1 MAVDIKFL
9 IDGADRGQPTNA
21 DDFSVNVTE
30 DKKINARIIS
40 YDNDLIF
47 VGGVYEYL
55 FSKLDQNGFCNLIN
69 VEVQY
74 VCAGVWKRLT
84 KGYIILSECTFL
96 LDKCQVKTKL
106 YDESFSTK
114 INNNKG
120 IPFSMLNAVTKNLQP
135 VVPPP
140 VLLGKF
146 FNPANGVYDNNL
158 IFGYSAFDVFKHLI
172 SCMSDNLI
180 DFASTVFNFNA
191 GASGDF
197 ILVTNGEAIRTR
209 GAGEVVVSFEDLYTA
224 LNKKLNLCIIFE
236 KQANGRPL
244 LRIEE
249 ASFMTQQGALVNLY
263 DQPDITLGF
272 DKDRLYSAVSFGA
285 SPMLEAENCT
295 GGTCTFTQ
303 TPFRGFRDETFGFT
317 GECNAS
323 TILDLATKDIIF
335 DTNVIEDV
343 FRFNA
348 TDRKLDTFIV
358 QCSWNSTTQEYQARQ
373 FDPYVLSQTVYNA
386 DFRNIEV
393 SNNWINGYPN
403 SLFSFL
409 NVPPDPTTSNLT
421 AYSDFFTP
429 GSPFFPIILASF
441 SDFASYNGNYI
452 PFIQQAVDPGNNFD
466 GITYTAPFLGTYS
479 VGAYVIFDSILKLG
493 DRGAYVSIVHFNS
506 EAQIIA
512 TYNSGTVTLP
522 NVDVIVNY
530 LGVNILLNQGDLI
543 RVNCS
548 AKYTTT
554 PFGPGSNN
562 QVLINSFV
570 DGPTTYRTSLQINGT
585 PFQSNNPDEEL
596 QAVNIDDVR
605 AYSYSFE
612 RPLRMEEIEDI
623 LDNTSRPIKFGQ
635 YDDPLRVIEGYINK
649 VDIKSII
656 KQDASLT
663 LKSNRI
669 LR

>member
-9 IDGADRGQPTNA
+9 IDGADRGQPTDAEN
-21 DDFSVNVTE
+21 FSVNVTE

-40 YDNDLIF
+40 YDNDLNF

-55 FSKLDQNGFCNLIN
+55 FSKLNQSGFCNLIN

-84 KGYIILSECTFL
+84 NGYIILSECNFL

-106 YDESFSTK
+106 YDVSFSTK

-140 VLLGKF
+140 VLLGQF
-146 FNPANGVYDNNL
+146 YNPANGVYDANQV
-158 IFGYSAFDVFKHLI
+158 FGYSVFDVFKHLI

-180 DFASTVFNFNA
+180 DFASTFFEFNSTI
-191 GASGDF
+191 SGNF
-197 ILVTNGEAIRTR
+197 FLVTNGEAIRTR
-209 GAGEVVVSFEDLYTA
+209 GAGEVIVTFEDLYTA
-224 LNKKLNLCIIFE
+224 LNKKLNLCVIFQN
-236 KQANGRPL
+236 QANGRPL

-249 ASFMTQQGALVNLY
+249 ASFMMQQGALVNLY

-295 GGTCTFTQ
+295 SGTCTFTQ
-303 TPFRGFRDETFGFT
+303 TPFRGFREETYGFT
-317 GECNAS
+317 GECNTSA
-323 TILDLATKDIIF
+323 ILDLNSKDIIF

-358 QCSWNSTTQEYQARQ
+358 QCSWYSSSQEYFARQ
-373 FDPYVLSQTVYNA
+373 FDPYNLSQTVYNA

-393 SNNWINGYPN
+393 SNNWIDGYPN

-409 NVPPDPTTSNLT
+409 NVAPDPATSDLT
-421 AYSDFFTP
+421 AYSNFFIV
-429 GSPFFPIILASF
+429 GSPFFPINLSTF
-441 SDFASYNGNYI
+441 EDYESYNGNFV
-452 PFIQQAVDPGNNFD
+452 PFINQIYDFGNNFD
-466 GITYTAPFLGTYS
+466 GITYIAPFLGTYNIG
-479 VGAYVIFDSILKLG
+479 VYVIFDNILRLG
-493 DRGAYVSIVHFNS
+493 NRSAYVTIVHLNS
-506 EAQIIA
+506 EATIIN
-512 TYNSGTVTLP
+512 TYNGAVVTKP
-522 NVDVIVNY
+522 NAQEIIGNATA
-530 LGVNILLNQGDLI
+530 NILLNQGDFI
-543 RVNCS
+543 RINAS
-548 AKYTTT
+548 AKFTSII
-554 PFGPGSNN
+554 GPGSSN
-562 QVLINSFV
+562 QVLINSSV
-570 DGPTTYRTSLQINGT
+570 DGGITYYTSLQINGT

-605 AYSYSFE
+605 AYNYSFE

-635 YDDPLRVIEGYINK
+635 FDDPLRVIEGYINK

-656 KQDASLT
+656 KQDASIQ
-663 LKSNRI
+663 LKSNKI

>member
-9 IDGADRGQPTNA
+9 IDGADRGQPTDAEN
-21 DDFSVNVTE
+21 FSVNVTE
-30 DKKINARIIS
+30 DKKINARIVS
-40 YDNDLIF
+40 YDNDLNF

-55 FSKLDQNGFCNLIN
+55 FSKLNQTGFCNLIN

-84 KGYIILSECTFL
+84 NGYIILSECTFK
-96 LDKCQVKTKL
+96 LDRCEVKTKL
-106 YDESFSTK
+106 YDVSFSTK

-120 IPFSMLNAVTKNLQP
+120 IPFSMLNTVTKNLQP

-140 VLLGKF
+140 VLLGQF
-146 FNPANGVYDNNL
+146 YNPDNGVYDANQV
-158 IFGYSAFDVFKHLI
+158 FGYSVFDVFKHLI

-180 DFASTVFNFNA
+180 DFASTFLEFNSTIN
-191 GASGDF
+191 GDF
-197 ILVTNGEAIRTR
+197 FLVTNGEAIRTR
-209 GAGEVVVSFEDLYTA
+209 GAGEVVVTFEDLYTA
-224 LNKKLNLCIIFE
+224 LNKKLNLCVIFQN
-236 KQANGRPL
+236 QANGRPL

-249 ASFMTQQGALVNLY
+249 ASFMMQQGALVNLY

-295 GGTCTFTQ
+295 SGTCTFTQ
-303 TPFRGFRDETFGFT
+303 TPFRGFREETFGFT
-317 GECNAS
+317 GECNTS
-323 TILDLATKDIIF
+323 TILDLNSKDIIF

-358 QCSWNSTTQEYQARQ
+358 QSSWVASQNQYFATQ
-373 FDPYVLSQTVYNA
+373 FDPYNLGQTVYNA

-393 SNNWINGYPN
+393 SNNWIDGYPN

-409 NVPPDPTTSNLT
+409 NVAPDPATSDLT
-421 AYSDFFTP
+421 AYSDFFTA
-429 GSPFFPIILASF
+429 GSPFFPINLSTF
-441 SDFASYNGNYI
+441 EDYESYNGNFV
-452 PFIQQAVDPGNNFD
+452 PFINQIYDFGNNFD
-466 GITYTAPFLGTYS
+466 GITYIAPFLGTYNIG
-479 VGAYVIFDSILKLG
+479 VYVCFDNILRLG
-493 DRGAYVSIVHFNS
+493 NRSAFVTIVHLNS
-506 EAQIIA
+506 EATIIN
-512 TYNSGTVTLP
+512 TYNGAVVTKP
-522 NVDVIVNY
+522 NAQEIIGNATA
-530 LGVNILLNQGDLI
+530 NILLNQGDFI
-543 RVNCS
+543 RINAS
-548 AKYTTT
+548 AKFTSIS
-554 PFGPGSNN
+554 GPGSSD
-562 QVLINSFV
+562 QVLINSSV
-570 DGPTTYRTSLQINGT
+570 DGGITYYTSLQINGT

-605 AYSYSFE
+605 AYNYSFD

-635 YDDPLRVIEGYINK
+635 FDDPLRVIEGYINK

-656 KQDASLT
+656 KQDASIT
-663 LKSNRI
+663 LKSNKI

>member
-135 VVPPP
+135 VVPPV
-140 VLLGKF
+140 VLLGQF
-146 FNPANGVYDNNL
+146 YNPANGVYDANQV
-158 IFGYSAFDVFKHLI
+158 FGYSVFDVFKHLI

-180 DFASTVFNFNA
+180 DFDSTLFYKDFTID
-191 GASGDF
+191 GDF

-224 LNKKLNLCIIFE
+224 LNKKLNLCMIFE

-244 LRIEE
+244 VRIEQ

-295 GGTCTFTQ
+295 SGTCTFTQ

-317 GECNAS
+317 GECNSS

-358 QCSWNSTTQEYQARQ
+358 QSSWIASQNQYYARQ
-373 FDPYVLSQTVYNA
+373 FDPYALGQTVYNA

-409 NVPPDPTTSNLT
+409 NVPPDPTTSDLT
-421 AYSDFFTP
+421 AYSDYFTA
-429 GSPFFPIILASF
+429 GSPFFPINITSF
-441 SDFASYNGNYI
+441 EDFESYNGNFV
-452 PFIQQAVDPGNNFD
+452 PFIQQVYDFGNNFD
-466 GITYTAPFLGTYS
+466 GITYTAPFLGTYNIGTYI
-479 VGAYVIFDSILKLG
+479 VFDDILRLG
-493 DRGAYVSIVHFNS
+493 NRSAFVTIVHLNS
-506 EAQIIA
+506 EAQIINS
-512 TYNSGTVTLP
+512 YNGATVTKP
-522 NVDVIVNY
+522 NNQLIVGY
-530 LGVNILLNQGDLI
+530 ATANILLNQGDLI
-543 RVNCS
+543 RINCS
-548 AKYTTT
+548 AKFTLISS
-554 PFGPGSNN
+554 PGSND
-562 QVLINSFV
+562 QVLINSGV
-570 DGPTTYRTSLQINGT
+570 DGGILYRTSLQINGT